1 MNDNEMTDDQ
11 IIQDRE
17 EKYGPP
23 LACFNT
29 WAKICTAL
37 DDYAHKSPW
46 DNKAH
51 LYSLKMAALKM
62 FRAVWNPYIDDNYA
76 DGRNYFSIA
85 QICSRD
91 SLAQMN
97 GILPKKGKNE

>member
-1 MNDNEMTDDQ
+1 MEDREMTDDQ

-51 LYSLKMAALKM
+51 LY
-62 FRAVWNPYIDDNYA
+62 
-76 DGRNYFSIA
+76 
-85 QICSRD
+85 
-91 SLAQMN
+91 
-97 GILPKKGKNE
+97 

>member
-23 LACFNT
+23 LDCFRT
-29 WAKICTAL
+29 WAVLCTAL
-37 DDYAHKSPW
+37 DDYAKESPW
-46 DNKAH
+46 ENKAH
-51 LYSLKMAALKM
+51 LYAIKMAALKM
-62 FRAVWNPYIDDNYA
+62 VRSVWNPYVDDNYA

-85 QICSRD
+85 QMCSRD
-91 SLAQMN
+91 SLAQM
-97 GILPKKGKNE
+97 KGKHE